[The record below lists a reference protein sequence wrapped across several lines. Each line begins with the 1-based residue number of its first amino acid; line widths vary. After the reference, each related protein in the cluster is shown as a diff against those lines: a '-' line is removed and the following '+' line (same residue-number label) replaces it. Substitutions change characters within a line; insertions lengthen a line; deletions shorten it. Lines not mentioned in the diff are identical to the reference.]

1 MFILIIIIHYT
12 IDVTSMTYSWNLFS
26 FNERLST
33 VFNMMIAKKFSKDVS
48 DLSINK
54 IFKRNLFIA
63 NIKHTN
69 FTKVLVNKAKIA
81 VKDVNQIDYHPA
93 IIAEAKDDSII
104 VSNLTS
110 SEKKIEG
117 VNPIWVGK
125 NFKTGKDILLAKN
138 KIFTISKKK
147 ALFVKESL
155 NSTDINDYNVNSKS
169 LNILA
174 NNIGNEIEF
183 ATGKELKNKNYES
196 INMLKK
202 TTIEK
207 I

>member
-1 MFILIIIIHYT
+1 
-12 IDVTSMTYSWNLFS
+12 
-26 FNERLST
+26 
-33 VFNMMIAKKFSKDVS
+33 MIAKKFSKDVS

-54 IFKRNLFIA
+54 IFKRNFSIA
-63 NIKHTN
+63 DIKHTN

-93 IIAEAKDDSII
+93 IIAEAKDGSII

-117 VNPIWVGK
+117 VNPVWVGK
-125 NFKTGKDILLAKN
+125 NIKTGKDIFLVKS
-138 KIFTISKKK
+138 KIFTVSKKK

-155 NSTDINDYNVNSKS
+155 NSPDIKDYNVNSKS
-169 LNILA
+169 LNKLA
-174 NNIGNEIEF
+174 NNIGNEIEST
-183 ATGKELKNKNYES
+183 TGKELKNKNYES
-196 INMLKK
+196 IELLKK
-202 TTIEK
+202 TPIEK